1 VFVLRRT
8 SDGKFVADMR
18 KSRDGSSYTRDLLQA
33 RIFDTKEAAEHDRCP
48 GNEVVRRVEELLKGG
63 L

>member
-1 VFVLRRT
+1 
-8 SDGKFVADMR
+8 MR